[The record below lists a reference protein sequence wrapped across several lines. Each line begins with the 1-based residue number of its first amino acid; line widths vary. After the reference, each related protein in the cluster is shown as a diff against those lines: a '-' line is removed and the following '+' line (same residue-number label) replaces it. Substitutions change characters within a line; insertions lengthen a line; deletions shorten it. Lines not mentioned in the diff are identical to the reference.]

1 MRWTP
6 KRKAEVIEAIQN
18 GRLTPVE
25 AMARHELSEEELA
38 AWMRDLLAYGKAGLR
53 STMLQHY
60 RSRSRLT
67 IGEANGHRLQE
78 PGQILPT
85 APDSCLTALR
95 TDATVRRN
103 PP

>member
-1 MRWTP
+1 MDR
-6 KRKAEVIEAIQN
+6 R
-18 GRLTPVE
+18 G
-25 AMARHELSEEELA
+25 LSKEELA
-38 AWMRDLLAYGKAGLR
+38 AWARDFLAFGEAGLR
-53 STMLQHY
+53 ITRLQQY
-60 RSRSRLT
+60 RPRSRLT